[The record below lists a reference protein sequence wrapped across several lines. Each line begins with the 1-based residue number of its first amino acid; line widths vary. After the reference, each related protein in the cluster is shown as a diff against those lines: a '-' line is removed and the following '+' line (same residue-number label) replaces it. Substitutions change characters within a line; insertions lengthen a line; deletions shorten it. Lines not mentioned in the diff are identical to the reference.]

1 MTEAEALE
9 TIGIYTANAHTAFT
23 LYLSFT
29 FAYFASAHFVGRDL
43 SRFQVF
49 AATGLYVVSA
59 ISGLLAAVANVQVW
73 GAVASETRTVM
84 DSLPLFDSRVWVL
97 FLSTTMVMGIFLSL
111 YYMWDVRHPKA
122 ERRL

>member
-23 LYLSFT
+23 LYLSIT

-43 SRFQVF
+43 TPYQVF
-49 AATGLYVVSA
+49 AATGLYIVSA
-59 ISGLLAAVANVQVW
+59 VSGLLGVVANVQVW
-73 GAVASETRTVM
+73 GAIASETRTVM
-84 DSLPLFDSRVWVL
+84 DGLPLFDSSLWVA
-97 FLSTTMVMGIFLSL
+97 FLSTTMTMGMFLSL

-122 ERRL
+122 Q